1 MVLSELVQDE
11 SDQRYENLETGNS
24 SRQFGFLLSLIETA
38 ISMEQPWLSQK
49 VIKALNYHAIA
60 CLHDYAGEYRPC
72 PVTLGADHDPP
83 PPHAVP
89 AQMDQ
94 FINLVNWKW
103 EGSDPVTLAA
113 FVLWRLNHIHPFI
126 NGNGRTA
133 RAAAYFVLCLKL
145 GGNLAGTKT
154 LPELICENREEC
166 VAALQAADKS
176 YISDPKLNLS
186 ALTALLNRLI
196 SEQLNSSKST
206 AT

>member
-1 MVLSELVQDE
+1 
-11 SDQRYENLETGNS
+11 
-24 SRQFGFLLSLIETA
+24 
-38 ISMEQPWLSQK
+38 
-49 VIKALNYHAIA
+49 
-60 CLHDYAGEYRPC
+60 
-72 PVTLGADHDPP
+72 
-83 PPHAVP
+83 
-89 AQMDQ
+89 
-94 FINLVNWKW
+94 
-103 EGSDPVTLAA
+103 
-113 FVLWRLNHIHPFI
+113 
-126 NGNGRTA
+126 
-133 RAAAYFVLCLKL
+133 VLCLKL